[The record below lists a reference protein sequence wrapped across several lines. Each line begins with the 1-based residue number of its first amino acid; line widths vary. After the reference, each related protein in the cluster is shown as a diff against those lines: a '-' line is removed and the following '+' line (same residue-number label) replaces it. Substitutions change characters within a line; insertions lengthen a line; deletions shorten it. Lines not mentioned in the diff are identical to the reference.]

1 MKLLRRLIGLA
12 LFLAAFV
19 LAYRLA
25 GANADRV
32 TVDLLFA
39 TTPSAELW
47 VVLLCA
53 FGVGAAAAG
62 TALLFEIARLGLL
75 SRRYRK
81 TVAGLET
88 EIHQLRNLPIGDEAQ
103 PVLPGSSGP
112 EAAGRQ
118 G

>member
-1 MKLLRRLIGLA
+1 MKLLRRLVALA

-25 GANADRV
+25 GANAQRV
-32 TVDLLFA
+32 AVDLLFT
-39 TTPSAELW
+39 TTPDAELW
-47 VVLLCA
+47 IVLLCA
-53 FGVGAAAAG
+53 FGAGAVAAG

-88 EIHQLRNLPIGDEAQ
+88 EVHQLRNLPIGDDAE
-103 PVLPGSSGP
+103 PSLPGASGP
-112 EAAGRQ
+112 EAAGRR